1 MNRNGPDSHKQ
12 PAQESWVMNIDDMS
26 QHKVIEPPGPV
37 TQLAVSQDS
46 RPLLAAAS
54 EGPEIYLFDALTGVQ
69 KNSLTAPIL
78 GAGIL
83 QFVDAR

>member
-1 MNRNGPDSHKQ
+1 MNQDGPDSHKQ
-12 PAQESWVMNIDDMS
+12 PAQQIWVMNIDDMS
-26 QHKVIEPPGPV
+26 RHQVIEPPGPV
-37 TQLAVSQDS
+37 TQLAVSQDAQ
-46 RPLLAAAS
+46 PLLAAAS
-54 EGPEIYLFDALTGVQ
+54 EGPEIYVYDALTGVQ